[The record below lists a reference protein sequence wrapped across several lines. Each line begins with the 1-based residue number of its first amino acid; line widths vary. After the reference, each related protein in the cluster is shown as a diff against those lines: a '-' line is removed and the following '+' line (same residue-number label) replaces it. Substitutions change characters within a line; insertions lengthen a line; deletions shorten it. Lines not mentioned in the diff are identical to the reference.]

1 MNGYM
6 VMPPSVHPDTGLP
19 YEWIFRE
26 VARLPRQVA
35 ALMLPRTRVT
45 RRNPSAT
52 DAAALATWVR
62 TLQEGERHDGLHW
75 AARRLHE
82 AGAGDRGLALLVD
95 AADDIGIPRR
105 EAERVIASAGRG
117 RRA

>member
-1 MNGYM
+1 M
-6 VMPPSVHPDTGLP
+6 
-19 YEWIFRE
+19 
-26 VARLPRQVA
+26 
-35 ALMLPRTRVT
+35 
-45 RRNPSAT
+45 
-52 DAAALATWVR
+52 
-62 TLQEGERHDGLHW
+62 QEGERHDGLHW